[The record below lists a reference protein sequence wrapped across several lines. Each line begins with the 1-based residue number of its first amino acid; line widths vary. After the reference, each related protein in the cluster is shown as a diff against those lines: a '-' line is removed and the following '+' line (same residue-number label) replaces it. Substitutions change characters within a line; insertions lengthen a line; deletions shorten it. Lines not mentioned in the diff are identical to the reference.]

1 MLNGEICVRPRRPEP
16 QGVDSFAAVP
26 HHRPIERHT
35 DEAGWAADDG
45 SQGSTAH
52 LEGAVEFYV
61 HGLVWTLDLPRV
73 WTPKPIVRQFM
84 LPAVLDGLLENA
96 VFIPQAIAHRRDLHC
111 RHRIQKTS
119 RETPQTT
126 VTQTGVGFLFQQ
138 LEPIEFFLS
147 DSALYGR
154 IEEQIGHVVGQ

>member
-84 LPAVLDGLLENA
+84 LQSIKNGWQHELPDNWL
-96 VFIPQAIAHRRDLHC
+96 RRPDPWGVQ
-111 RHRIQKTS
+111 RPY
-119 RETPQTT
+119 ETGDIKINCAFEVP
-126 VTQTGVGFLFQQ
+126 G
-138 LEPIEFFLS
+138 
-147 DSALYGR
+147 
-154 IEEQIGHVVGQ
+154 